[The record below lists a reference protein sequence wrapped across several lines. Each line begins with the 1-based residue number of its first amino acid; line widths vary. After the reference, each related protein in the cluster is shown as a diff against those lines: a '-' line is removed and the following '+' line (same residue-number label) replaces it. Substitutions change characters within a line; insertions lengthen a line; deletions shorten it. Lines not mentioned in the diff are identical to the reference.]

1 MIGYVV
7 QLDRIPDFGSG
18 GLRLKCS
25 IKMNFTYVLY
35 SQNHDR
41 LYIVMTK
48 DIDRILKEH
57 NSGKN
62 RSTKAYSPWI
72 IIYIEDFETSF
83 EARQKEIKLKSS
95 SGRKWIRKNLM
106 E

>member
-1 MIGYVV
+1 MH
-7 QLDRIPDFGSG
+7 
-18 GLRLKCS
+18 
-25 IKMNFTYVLY
+25 FTYVLY

-41 LYIVMTK
+41 LYIGMTK
-48 DIDRILKEH
+48 DIDRRLKEH

-62 RSTKAYSPWI
+62 RSTKAYIPWI
-72 IIYIEDFETSF
+72 MIYIEDFETAF

>member
-1 MIGYVV
+1 
-7 QLDRIPDFGSG
+7 
-18 GLRLKCS
+18 
-25 IKMNFTYVLY
+25 
-35 SQNHDR
+35 
-41 LYIVMTK
+41 MTK
-48 DIDRILKEH
+48 DIDRRLKEH

-62 RSTKAYSPWI
+62 RSTKAYIPWI
-72 IIYIEDFETSF
+72 MIYIEDFETAF